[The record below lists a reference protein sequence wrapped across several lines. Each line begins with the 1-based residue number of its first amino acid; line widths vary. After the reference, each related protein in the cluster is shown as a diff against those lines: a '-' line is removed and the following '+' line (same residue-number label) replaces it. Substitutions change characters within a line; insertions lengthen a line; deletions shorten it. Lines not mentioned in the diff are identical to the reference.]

1 MLPPPPNGD
10 RRWRILTN
18 PTLGVYY
25 LKDADI
31 PLLRPHLN
39 FEKDATEASYYPANL
54 LLHQATS
61 ALDQQ
66 GITPETRCMLTDLI
80 KEIEELLGVMSLMFV
95 PADSESSDD

>member
-1 MLPPPPNGD
+1 MGEPEVISAVEHRHMLPPPQNGD

-39 FEKDATEASYYPANL
+39 LEKDATEAY
-54 LLHQATS
+54 
-61 ALDQQ
+61 
-66 GITPETRCMLTDLI
+66 ITPETRYMLTDLI

-95 PADSESSDD
+95 PADSESSED